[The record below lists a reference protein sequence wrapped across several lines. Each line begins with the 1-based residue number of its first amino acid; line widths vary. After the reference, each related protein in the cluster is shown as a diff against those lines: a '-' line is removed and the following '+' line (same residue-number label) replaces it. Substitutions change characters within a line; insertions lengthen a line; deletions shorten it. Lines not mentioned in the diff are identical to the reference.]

1 MTIHNLIDIRP
12 FRRARRYVSIGS
24 TIGRFMLAFKVA
36 RIHRKAIREL
46 ESLSD
51 AQLDD
56 IGVPRYSI
64 RDTVESQIN
73 GMVRRTEP
81 SDTVRKP
88 EYLQESETIEH
99 PKLAA

>member
-24 TIGRFMLAFKVA
+24 TIGRFMLAFKVT
-36 RIHRKAIREL
+36 RIRRKAIREL

-51 AQLDD
+51 AQLVD

-64 RDTVESQIN
+64 RDIVESQIN
-73 GMVRRTEP
+73 ALTRRTGP

-99 PKLAA
+99 TKLAA